1 MEPNKREILVCE
13 CHSLEH
19 QFAIWFDDED
29 KMLYIE
35 PHLKRKPLRDRIL
48 YAIDYIFGRQSNY
61 GAFDEI
67 IVNPDDADNLIGY
80 LQKLKENAQD
90 NNKTNS

>member
-1 MEPNKREILVCE
+1 MGNNKREILICD

-19 QFAIWFDDED
+19 QFAIWYDEEDDT
-29 KMLYIE
+29 LYIE
-35 PHLKRKPLRDRIL
+35 PHLKHKSLRDRIL
-48 YAIDYIFGRQSNY
+48 YAINYILGRQCNY

-67 IVNPDDADNLIGY
+67 IVNPDDAEKLISY
-80 LQKLKENAQD
+80 LEKINKNVQN